1 MIIPNLDSISPTWV
15 SFDTYGGDLIAT
27 LPYVIPAIIIATLLF
42 LYQRGLPQTE
52 RNRNISLIFSILLF
66 GGSFLLVFYAAFGAV
81 WWAPNYL
88 PSGTFGSYGTVMAVL
103 QIFTDLIFGDVFRG
117 IAYVLAVSIII
128 GLVAKFTLVP
138 VEPEV
143 AAMIS
148 EINETKELNEKLST
162 DIQEIE
168 AENKQLQVFLSERE
182 DSFSAIQTEL
192 ESLRAVAA
200 EAKAASLETPPEIDK
215 DLLAS
220 ISEKDEQIQLLEGR
234 IIDLENKLHE
244 QHEPVIPPDVE
255 EKQKLLEEFN
265 RRAETA
271 TQVADSV
278 ISDTLEVIS
287 MIQSSNLDESAKLIL
302 IKLIENLGKSL
313 TKVAG
318 TPELKEKQE
327 PKIEMIGAVMM
338 VHEVVD
344 VVKKM
349 SRA

>member
-1 MIIPNLDSISPTWV
+1 MVVPNLDSISPAWIR
-15 SFDTYGGDLIAT
+15 FGTYGGDLIAT

-66 GGSFLLVFYAAFGAV
+66 GGSFLLVIYAAFGDV
-81 WWAPNYL
+81 WWAPE
-88 PSGTFGSYGTVMAVL
+88 PPTFGSYGTVMAVL
-103 QIFTDLIFGDVFRG
+103 QILTDLIFGDVFIG
-117 IAYVLAVSIII
+117 IAYILVISVIV

-148 EINETKELNEKLST
+148 EINETKELNEKLTT
-162 DIQEIE
+162 DIQDIE

-182 DSFSAIQTEL
+182 DSLSAIQTEL
-192 ESLRAVAA
+192 ESVRAVAA
-200 EAKAASLETPPEIDK
+200 EAKAASLDTPPEIDK

-244 QHEPVIPPDVE
+244 QHEPTIPPDVA
-255 EKQKLLEEFN
+255 EKQKLFEEFN

-338 VHEVVD
+338 VHEIVD